1 MDIDQL
7 LAFERIAREGN
18 FSRAAR
24 QLDITQPT
32 ISARI
37 QNLEQEL
44 GGALFVRGGRKLA
57 LTERGENFL
66 TYVQRALEV
75 LNEGVEAARLSDAG
89 RRGRITIGTLPS
101 LAGGFLAEALVEFH
115 NRHPLVDFYVRSGQ
129 SEQVIEML
137 YDDRARLG
145 MISWPTYNNDLAVL
159 LRFREPL
166 VLVAP
171 ASSALATQRK
181 VRLEQVRRV
190 RGHLLNLNWGP
201 SASDFMARVSEHAG
215 PMTEL
220 PIETAR
226 HILLCGLGAAFVTR
240 ATVAEELRSGKLV
253 EIEVEDNIPG
263 YKESALVC
271 LKRKLPLNTILR
283 NFVDEIDLQAK
294 DVRVPLRM

>member
-1 MDIDQL
+1 MMDIDQL
-7 LAFERIAREGN
+7 LAFERIAREGS

-75 LNEGVEAARLSDAG
+75 LNEGIEAACLSDAG
-89 RRGRITIGTLPS
+89 QRGRITLGTLPS
-101 LAGGFLAEALVEFH
+101 LAGGFLAEAIVEH
-115 NRHPLVDFYVRSGQ
+115 HDRYPLVDFYVRSGQ
-129 SEQVIEML
+129 SEEVIEML

-145 MISWPTYNNDLAVL
+145 LISWPSYNNDLAIL
-159 LRFREPL
+159 QRFSEPL
-166 VLVAP
+166 VLVTS
-171 ASSALATQRK
+171 ASNALATQGK
-181 VRLEQVRRV
+181 VSLEQVKKV

-201 SASDFMARVSEHAG
+201 SASSFMAHVGEQAG

-226 HILLCGLGAAFVTR
+226 YMLLCGLGAAFVTR
-240 ATVAEELRSGKLV
+240 TTVAEELQSGKLV
-253 EIEVEDNIPG
+253 EVEVEDVEPA

-271 LKRKLPLNTILR
+271 LKRKLPLNTILQ
-283 NFVDEIDLQAK
+283 NFVNEIDMQAK
-294 DVRVPLRM
+294 DVRAR

>member
-37 QNLEQEL
+37 QNLEIEL
-44 GGALFVRGGRKLA
+44 GGPLFVRGGRKLA

-75 LNEGVEAARLSDAG
+75 LNEGLEAARLSEAG
-89 RRGRITIGTLPS
+89 QRGRITIGTLPS
-101 LAGGFLAEALVEFH
+101 LAGGFLAEAIVEFH
-115 NRHPLVDFYVRSGQ
+115 NRYPQVDFYVRSGQ
-129 SEQVIEML
+129 SAEVIEML
-137 YDDRARLG
+137 YDDRAKLG
-145 MISWPTYNNDLAVL
+145 LISWPTYNNDLAIL

-166 VLVAP
+166 VLVTP
-171 ASSALATQRK
+171 ASNALATQHK
-181 VRLEQVRRV
+181 VRLEQVKKV
-190 RGHLLNLNWGP
+190 HGHLLSINWGP
-201 SASDFMARVSEHAG
+201 SASTFMARVSEQAG
-215 PMTEL
+215 PMNEL

-226 HILLCGLGAAFVTR
+226 HILLRGLGAAFVTR
-240 ATVAEELRSGKLV
+240 ATVAAELQSGKLV
-253 EIEVEDNIPG
+253 EIEVEDLAPG

-271 LKRKLPLNTILR
+271 LKRKLPLNTILQ
-283 NFVDEIDLQAK
+283 NLVHEIDLQAR
-294 DVRVPLRM
+294 DVRVR

>member
-7 LAFERIAREGN
+7 LAFERIAREGS

-37 QNLEQEL
+37 QNLEIEL
-44 GGALFVRGGRKLA
+44 GGPLFVRGGRKLA

-75 LNEGVEAARLSDAG
+75 LNEGIEAARLSEAG
-89 RRGRITIGTLPS
+89 QRGRITIGTLPS
-101 LAGGFLAEALVEFH
+101 LAGGFLAEAIVEFH
-115 NRHPLVDFYVRSGQ
+115 GRYPLVDFYVRSGQ
-129 SEQVIEML
+129 SEEVIEML

-145 MISWPTYNNDLAVL
+145 LISWPTYNNDLAVL

-166 VLVAP
+166 VLVTP
-171 ASSALATQRK
+171 ASNPLARQSK
-181 VRLEQVRRV
+181 VRLEQVKNV
-190 RGHLLNLNWGP
+190 YGHLLRINWGP
-201 SASDFMARVSEHAG
+201 SASSFMARVSEQAG

-240 ATVAEELRSGKLV
+240 ATVAAELQSGKLV
-253 EIEVEDNIPG
+253 EIEVEDLAPG

-271 LKRKLPLNTILR
+271 LKRKLPLNAILQ
-283 NFVDEIDLQAK
+283 NLVHEIDIQAR
-294 DVRVPLRM
+294 DVRMR

>member
-7 LAFERIAREGN
+7 LAFERIARERS

-44 GGALFVRGGRKLA
+44 GGSLFVRGGRKLA

-75 LNEGVEAARLSDAG
+75 LNEGVEAAHLSDAG

-101 LAGGFLAEALVEFH
+101 LAGGFLAEALVEH
-115 NRHPLVDFYVRSGQ
+115 HDRHPLVDFYVRSGQ
-129 SEQVIEML
+129 SDEVIEML

-145 MISWPTYNNDLAVL
+145 LISWPTYNNDLAVL
-159 LRFREPL
+159 LHFREPL
-166 VLVAP
+166 VLVT
-171 ASSALATQRK
+171 STSNALATQGK
-181 VRLEQVRRV
+181 VCLEQVKRV
-190 RGHLLNLNWGP
+190 RGHLLHINWGP
-201 SASDFMARVSEHAG
+201 SADPFMAQVGEKAG

-226 HILLCGLGAAFVTR
+226 YILLCGLGAAFVTR
-240 ATVAEELRSGKLV
+240 ATVAEELQSGKLV
-253 EIEVEDNIPG
+253 EVEVEDVAPG
-263 YKESALVC
+263 YRESALVC
-271 LKRKLPLNTILR
+271 L
-283 NFVDEIDLQAK
+283 
-294 DVRVPLRM
+294 